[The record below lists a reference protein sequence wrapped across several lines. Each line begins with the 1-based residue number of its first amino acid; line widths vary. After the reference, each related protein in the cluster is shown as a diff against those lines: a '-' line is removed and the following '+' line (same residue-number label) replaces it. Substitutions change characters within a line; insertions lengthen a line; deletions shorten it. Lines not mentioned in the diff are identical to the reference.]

1 MAEFEATVTIG
12 STAAAA
18 FDFLVRPANL
28 MQITPA
34 EAGLKL
40 VSAPERLSLGSKLE
54 FEMSG
59 YGPTTQRMHYEIV
72 EFDEPR
78 RFVERQ
84 IKGPLK
90 RYEHE
95 HFIEPLADGSI
106 VVTDKLIFEPPGGLL
121 RFVVTEERV
130 MTSLSKALEYRQRK
144 MKRLLERAANKQASG
159 DA

>member
-1 MAEFEATVTIG
+1 MAVFETSVTIA
-12 STAAAA
+12 STQAAT
-18 FDFLVRPANL
+18 FEFLVRPANL

-40 VSAPERLSLGSKLE
+40 VNHPERLSLGSQLE
-54 FEMSG
+54 FQMTG
-59 YGPTTQRMHYEIV
+59 YGPTQHMLYEIV
-72 EFDEPR
+72 EFDEPF

-90 RYEHE
+90 KYEHLHVIQPGE
-95 HFIEPLADGSI
+95 NGSVI
-106 VVTDKLIFEPPGGLL
+106 VVDTLEFEPPGGLL

-144 MKRLLERAANKQASG
+144 MKRLLERAANKAASG
-159 DA
+159 ET